1 MRKGKLLR
9 ITLVTAVVMLMMTTA
24 RQIAFASGISATFE
38 SKNEIDTAFL
48 SDFFY
53 TWKPIFSYGDVLT
66 VTVDEVETRYI
77 YDSGTYK
84 GVKGVRGFYDDDG
97 IPLVERFKC
106 KISGYGDEIYSFYP
120 YFEWIDGVPPTT
132 SGQYAS
138 YRFLLYDFDSPDD
151 AAPVAKTNQVD
162 LYIEPVGDIDGI
174 RYRVD
179 KDGTARADAFI
190 DFERTAF
197 TIQAAVTLDDGKEY
211 QVKSI
216 ETSVAATG
224 SFLGSENIESISIP
238 EGITTIG
245 KAAFLGATGL
255 KEVTIP
261 SSVKQ
266 IGKFALGY
274 NGTYSFFS
282 NGMEIY
288 GKIPDFVIYA
298 EAGSEGAR
306 YAKENGIKWIDLKA
320 QEKAAAADAAYAKAK
335 AAAAI
340 AENTPAKARITNVKT
355 GKKKMTV
362 KWKKI
367 SKATGYEIRYSR
379 DKKFKTGVKI
389 RTVKAFKKKG
399 MTINKLKK
407 KKIWYVQIRAYKTAG
422 GKTYYGPWSAKKRVK
437 VK

>member
-1 MRKGKLLR
+1 MRAGKLLR
-9 ITLVTAVVMLMMTTA
+9 TMLVTAVVMLMMTA
-24 RQIAFASGISATFE
+24 ALQIAFASDISVTFE
-38 SKNEIDTAFL
+38 PKNEIDTAFL
-48 SDFFY
+48 SDFRY
-53 TWKPIFSYGDVLT
+53 TWKPIFTAGDALT
-66 VTVDEVETRYI
+66 VSVDGVETRYV

-84 GVKGVRGFYDDDG
+84 DKTGIRGFYDDYG
-97 IPLVERFKC
+97 VPLAEKFRC

-120 YFEWIDGVPPTT
+120 YFEWIEAPTK
-132 SGQYAS
+132 SGKYAS
-138 YRFLLYDFDSPDD
+138 YCFLLYDLNSPDD
-151 AAPVAKTNQVD
+151 AAPIAKTNAVKI
-162 LYIEPVGDIDGI
+162 YIEPFGDIDGV
-174 RYRVD
+174 RYRVN
-179 KDGTARADAFI
+179 KDGTARADAFV
-190 DFERTAF
+190 DFEKTAF
-197 TIQAAVTLDDGKEY
+197 TIQATVPLDDGKEY

-216 ETSVAATG
+216 ETSVAAAG

-245 KAAFLGATGL
+245 KAAFLGTTNL

-261 SSVKQ
+261 SSVKK
-266 IGKFALGY
+266 IGKYAFGY

-282 NGMEIY
+282 GGLEIT
-288 GKIPDFVIYA
+288 GKIPGFVIYA

-335 AAAAI
+335 ADAAAK
-340 AENTPAKARITNVKT
+340 AKNTPAKVRITKVKP

-379 DKKFKTGVKI
+379 DKSFKTGVKI
-389 RTVKAFKKKG
+389 KTVKTFKKKG
-399 MTINKLKK
+399 LTIKKLKK
-407 KKIWYVQIRAYKTAG
+407 KKIWYVQIRAYRTAG

-437 VK
+437 VR